1 MEAKLKKIYF
11 ALLVPAILGFI
22 AAYLVKTFLEVN
34 LGVPKS
40 FRFTAPLLF
49 ILAFAFGIALPILW
63 RTLFVRKIGNRKQT
77 READLLKFE
86 QETLYIALITP
97 YISLVAFLLGIPRF
111 HFFGTVLAS
120 FYAVYYFYPSH
131 KRVHYEKRIFRAK
144 K

>member
-1 MEAKLKKIYF
+1 METKLKKLYF
-11 ALLVPAILGFI
+11 ALLAPAVLGFI

-34 LGVPKS
+34 LGFPKS
-40 FRFTAPLLF
+40 FRFTASLLF
-49 ILAFAFGIALPILW
+49 ILAFVFGIALPILW

-77 READLLKFE
+77 TETDLLKFE

-97 YISLVAFLLGIPRF
+97 YISLAAYFIGISRF
-111 HFFGTVLAS
+111 HFVGTVLAS